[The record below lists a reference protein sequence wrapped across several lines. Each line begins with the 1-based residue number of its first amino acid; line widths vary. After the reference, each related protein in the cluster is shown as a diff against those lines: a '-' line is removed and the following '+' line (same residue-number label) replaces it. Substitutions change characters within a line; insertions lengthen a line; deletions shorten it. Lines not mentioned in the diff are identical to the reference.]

1 MSPNTSGW
9 QKQMLGSFRQ
19 SKAKSLPQSAMH
31 IMFDEKSQIGSPNQN
46 KVWCVQLQ
54 AHAVYA
60 FPIPK
65 HVATIGMMPWKVLA
79 WNLDASV
86 LRTISSARTHES
98 CRNRWRL
105 GSRALIG
112 SKGWQSNR
120 VCLQNEQE
128 LLLVGN
134 GYRNIP
140 RQYEYESTTLCSFY
154 LPSRKMKYTAMGW
167 IAADTVW
174 TWLYLVLYIIVHHC
188 LCIGAWAMFKTRISL
203 HRIPLNNLPQY
214 SLTCVLTKPDRHL
227 RKSEAKSLERLW
239 KATDLWKS
247 SRRFDEW
254 RVVVSLF
261 RCFRK
266 WFMEFRWICR
276 EFNFKLMMFFY
287 CICYYTD
294 SFWSLP

>member
-46 KVWCVQLQ
+46 KVWCVQLR
-54 AHAVYA
+54 AHAVHA

-79 WNLDASV
+79 WNLDGSV

-120 VCLQNEQE
+120 VCLQKEQE

-239 KATDLWKS
+239 KATDLWRS
-247 SRRFDEW
+247 SRRGSVLVQVLSKMVYGCLWNSVASAENSILNWWCFFI
-254 RVVVSLF
+254 VFVILILF
-261 RCFRK
+261 A
-266 WFMEFRWICR
+266 
-276 EFNFKLMMFFY
+276 
-287 CICYYTD
+287 
-294 SFWSLP
+294 